1 MRGVAVVTKARATSA
16 ALICA
21 ALVMPLAL
29 AAQPVATAAK
39 AIGDPAISAPATS
52 APVVSAPASGEA
64 SAQATGGDAA
74 AVTRTLARLR
84 ADGGTQTD
92 FTMREQPRPPEIPEW
107 LRALFGWLSG
117 DGQPLMTALAY
128 LLLALTMLFIL
139 YLTVPVVR
147 DAVDGLIRRL
157 RGAPPPD
164 AAPEPWRP
172 DVAAARDRLAEADA
186 LAGAGR
192 YAEAV
197 HLLLEHGVDEL
208 DRLRPGLVQP
218 AQTARAIGQL
228 AELPAAAASA
238 FMALARI
245 VERGLWAQRP
255 LGATDWQSARTDF
268 EQFALG
274 DHWRGATA

>member
-16 ALICA
+16 ALMCA
-21 ALVMPLAL
+21 ALVMPFAL

-39 AIGDPAISAPATS
+39 TIGDPATSAPAISAPTS
-52 APVVSAPASGEA
+52 VPA
-64 SAQATGGDAA
+64 SAQATTGDAA
-74 AVTRTLARLR
+74 AVARTLARLR

-92 FTMREQPRPPEIPEW
+92 FTMREQPQPPKIPEW
-107 LRALFGWLSG
+107 LRALFEWLSG
-117 DGQPLMTALAY
+117 AGQPLMTALAY
-128 LLLALTMLFIL
+128 GLLALTLLFIL

-157 RGAPPPD
+157 RRTPPPD
-164 AAPEPWRP
+164 VAPEAWRP